1 MSDEKEGLTSR
12 NHAIKYTVLFA
23 LIVLL
28 PGMQGAV
35 FGWMYFF
42 VPLAVFFYLYKWK
55 YGTRFVLAG
64 LLIAAP
70 VSLAL
75 SSFGTLISTATLV
88 PAGYILAQ
96 SAFQGDSPTMSGI
109 KGTIVLASCWLVLLI
124 GQTIVTGI
132 NPISDFLSTI
142 DVGVEAAL
150 EYYRQ
155 SDSMTPDTMVLLE
168 QSFYQMKEIMPKVM
182 PSIILGLSLL
192 IIWFTML
199 SGNVMVRRVTGYQPW
214 AEHRTWQLPDKV
226 IWPFIGSALVVLLPL
241 GAIRVIGVNA
251 LISLSLVYFFQG
263 FSILVF
269 FMHKWKV
276 PLLLRAFFYGMM
288 LFQSFG
294 TILLLIVGIGDVWL
308 DIRRIKPQ
316 DTNDSPDDKP
326 S

>member
-1 MSDEKEGLTSR
+1 VSDEQKGLTSGNR
-12 NHAIKYTVLFA
+12 AIQHIVLFA

-28 PGMQGAV
+28 PGVQGAV

-55 YGTRFVLAG
+55 HGTRFVLAG
-64 LLIAAP
+64 LLVATP
-70 VSLAL
+70 VSLVL
-75 SSFGTLISTATLV
+75 NTFGTLIFTATLV

-96 SAFQGDSPTMSGI
+96 SAFQSNSPTMSGI
-109 KGTIVLASCWLVLLI
+109 KGTIVLVSCWLVLLI

-132 NPISDFLSTI
+132 NPISEFLSTI

-155 SDSMTPDTMVLLE
+155 SDSMTPDTLVLLE

-199 SGNVMVRRVTGYQPW
+199 TGNVIVRRITGYRPW
-214 AEHRTWQLPDKV
+214 AEHRTWRLPDKV
-226 IWPFIGSALVVLLPL
+226 IWPFIGSAILALLPL
-241 GAIRVIGVNA
+241 GTIRVIGVNA
-251 LISLSLVYFFQG
+251 VISLSLVYFFQG

-308 DIRRIKPQ
+308 DIRRIKPA
-316 DTNDSPDDKP
+316 DTNDSPDDEP